1 MSTGGPA
8 SRTTNINRRV
18 DHDENSG
25 LWEKPVRS
33 MKKSR
38 QPIIIRDNH
47 PTLKTQFPGR
57 IICEPPQRIEFAPGA
72 DILEGI
78 VRFANR
84 RKSTVCVLSGW
95 GVVGKVTLL
104 QEPTVMLH
112 GRFEILSLSGVLMPP
127 PCPPGANGLT
137 IYLGARQGQ
146 VVGGKVGDDLVASEN
161 VTVTV
166 TTFSNIDYEP
176 AKEAADPDESP
187 AGMPVAH
194 GLVVHKFYN
203 LSPNLMPKDEDSL
216 KDKQVLKYTT
226 ENMENDG
233 TPEPLQDST
242 LEQVCGNLGGKH
254 KSQKM
259 EIDRT
264 PEPSQDSM
272 LEQVCR
278 NASGK
283 HTSQKMEIDP
293 SPEPSQKSTLEQDER
308 LVLQRTLSAIQD
320 LIKRADWWVHKD
332 VFVHQA
338 TIAKDTVYCAE
349 DLLDELDY
357 YELQDKIEG
366 STFRPGCLES
376 CDIKMKEVKGK
387 LDRLMVLMD
396 LMDTHDVRQLFIDES
411 ICQEANLFKEE
422 QAIFGRQKELMELFD
437 LLDFQE
443 NSPTSEQVT
452 AAITVPDRDQARP
465 ENVSVL
471 PIVGRSGV
479 GKTTLAHNI
488 FREKRVGDHFDL
500 LIWIRVSDG
509 FDEKKLIKKLIQSV
523 AESEMK
529 SDDLSYLQRI
539 LTNGFIHHSRRFLLV
554 IDDAQEDI
562 CREDCHEWKS
572 FLAPL
577 KCAKSG
583 SMVLVT
589 TRSLKVA
596 DHVGTVKP
604 FVLEGLPE
612 GVLWEFF
619 RMHGFGSD
627 NSDCNTVL
635 ASIGRSIVSRL
646 NGSPL
651 GAKMLGRL
659 LSLKLDPIYWRNILE
674 SELWKLH
681 HEEKEMMFTHE
692 GEEKNSISP
701 ALKLSYQYLPFHL
714 KCCLSFSSVYPR
726 GYEFDVETL
735 VDCWVAVGLVLPY
748 GGMLAL
754 DVGHGY
760 FQQLVN
766 RSFFQKAPTSS
777 RYIMH
782 DLVYAMAQQISRHEC
797 FVINNRED
805 LSRIPTNVRHLS
817 ILGDSGL
824 KSSDLESLYMYKT
837 LRSVTCISMDSDI
850 VTTSVA
856 ETWFSDLVNIRVLR
870 FISCQLKELP
880 ENVGNLIHLRYL
892 DISACDFDKFPDSFW
907 RLYKLEILDARNCKI
922 RDVPK
927 DIIKLVNLQRVRLKD
942 DLIRE
947 LGCVPR
953 VGNLVFLQEM
963 PCFDVSDEPGRRIQE
978 LKNMN
983 HLRGVLEIGGLCS
996 VMGMVQSAE
1005 AELDKK
1011 IYLNTLILSW
1021 HESIRPEKQNSGQEM
1036 EVLEGL
1042 RPCSNIKH
1050 LEVKFYMGD
1059 GLHPSWLHEDVL
1071 SSLASLSI
1079 SSCPN
1084 IATLFSE
1091 PSRRD
1096 GSTSSSTGFR
1106 SLTKL
1111 CITWCRRLRGL
1122 DNFLHPDNLPAIK
1135 VVRISNCEDLV
1146 SLPTKSLGGF
1156 VHLEDLEVSH
1166 CWSLDWERSL
1176 ALPASLKVL
1185 KLEACG
1191 EFSDSTL
1198 GCLRG
1203 LVALTSLD
1211 LQFCPSI
1218 ESICTE
1224 TWSDLVSL
1232 QNLKIVCCQG
1242 LNSIGGPESI
1252 ARIKD
1257 VDIRHCPKL
1266 KELVQPFRRGCYC

>member
-1 MSTGGPA
+1 M
-8 SRTTNINRRV
+8 
-18 DHDENSG
+18 
-25 LWEKPVRS
+25 
-33 MKKSR
+33 
-38 QPIIIRDNH
+38 QDN
-47 PTLKTQFPGR
+47 
-57 IICEPPQRIEFAPGA
+57 
-72 DILEGI
+72 
-78 VRFANR
+78 
-84 RKSTVCVLSGW
+84 
-95 GVVGKVTLL
+95 
-104 QEPTVMLH
+104 
-112 GRFEILSLSGVLMPP
+112 
-127 PCPPGANGLT
+127 
-137 IYLGARQGQ
+137 
-146 VVGGKVGDDLVASEN
+146 
-161 VTVTV
+161 
-166 TTFSNIDYEP
+166 
-176 AKEAADPDESP
+176 
-187 AGMPVAH
+187 
-194 GLVVHKFYN
+194 
-203 LSPNLMPKDEDSL
+203 
-216 KDKQVLKYTT
+216 
-226 ENMENDG
+226 
-233 TPEPLQDST
+233 
-242 LEQVCGNLGGKH
+242 
-254 KSQKM
+254 
-259 EIDRT
+259 
-264 PEPSQDSM
+264 
-272 LEQVCR
+272 
-278 NASGK
+278 
-283 HTSQKMEIDP
+283 
-293 SPEPSQKSTLEQDER
+293 
-308 LVLQRTLSAIQD
+308 
-320 LIKRADWWVHKD
+320 IKRADWWVHKD
-332 VFVHQA
+332 EFVHKT
-338 TIAKDTVYCAE
+338 TIDTVYCAE
-349 DLLDELDY
+349 DLLDEVDY
-357 YELQDKIEG
+357 YELQDRIEG
-366 STFRPGCLES
+366 STFRPICLES

-387 LDRLMVLMD
+387 LDRLMALMD

-443 NSPTSEQVT
+443 NSPTNEQVT
-452 AAITVPDRDQARP
+452 AAITVHDCDQARP

-539 LTNGFIHHSRRFLLV
+539 LTNGIIHHSRRFLLV

-596 DHVGTVKP
+596 EHVGTVKP

-619 RMHGFGSD
+619 RMHAFGSD
-627 NSDCNTVL
+627 NSDRNTVL
-635 ASIGRSIVSRL
+635 ASIGRNMVSRL

-659 LSLKLDPIYWRNILE
+659 LSLKHDPIYWRNILE

-692 GEEKNSISP
+692 GEEKNSIGP

-714 KCCLSFSSVYPR
+714 KRCLSFSSVYPR
-726 GYEFDVETL
+726 DYEFDAETL
-735 VDCWVAVGLVLPY
+735 VDCWVAAGLVLPY

-782 DLVYAMAQQISRHEC
+782 DLVYAMVQQISRHEC

-805 LSRIPTNVRHLS
+805 LSSIPTKVRHLS

-850 VTTSVA
+850 VNTSVA

-907 RLYKLEILDARNCKI
+907 RLSKLEILDARNCKI

-942 DLIRE
+942 FLIRE

-963 PCFDVSDEPGRRIQE
+963 PCFDVSDDPGRRIQE

-983 HLRGVLEIGGLCS
+983 HLRGVLEIGGLCR
-996 VMGMVQSAE
+996 VMGMLQSAE

-1011 IYLNTLILSW
+1011 IYLDTLILSW
-1021 HESIRPEKQNSGQEM
+1021 HESIRPEKHNSGQEM
-1036 EVLEGL
+1036 EVIEGL

-1084 IATLFSE
+1084 IATLFGK
-1091 PSRRD
+1091 PSRRG
-1096 GSTSSSTGFR
+1096 GSTSSSTRFR

-1111 CITWCRRLRGL
+1111 CITWCRRLRG
-1122 DNFLHPDNLPAIK
+1122 P
-1135 VVRISNCEDLV
+1135 
-1146 SLPTKSLGGF
+1146 
-1156 VHLEDLEVSH
+1156 
-1166 CWSLDWERSL
+1166 
-1176 ALPASLKVL
+1176 
-1185 KLEACG
+1185 
-1191 EFSDSTL
+1191 
-1198 GCLRG
+1198 
-1203 LVALTSLD
+1203 
-1211 LQFCPSI
+1211 
-1218 ESICTE
+1218 
-1224 TWSDLVSL
+1224 
-1232 QNLKIVCCQG
+1232 
-1242 LNSIGGPESI
+1242 
-1252 ARIKD
+1252 
-1257 VDIRHCPKL
+1257 
-1266 KELVQPFRRGCYC
+1266 